1 MSQRPD
7 RSAIVIGGSIA
18 GLLAARVL
26 SSYFDHVTI
35 IERDHLPTEAEP
47 RAGIPQ
53 GYHAHA
59 LMARGRQIMEGLF
72 PGLENDLVDHGTL
85 QFDMAQDAQIR
96 FKEGWAKRIFSDMT
110 VFSMSRPL
118 LEGRVRAWVLANPF
132 ITVRDGYDVLG
143 FTAYGGLVTGVRLRQ
158 RGTQETSFLSADLV
172 VDASGRASKTP
183 EWLEAIGFPKPE
195 ETEIDAFV
203 GYATRWYEIPADAAR
218 DWQAMW
224 VQSVAPIMPRGGIIL
239 PVEGNRWQ
247 VTLFGIG
254 KDYPPTDDDG
264 FLAFAHSL
272 ATKRLY
278 DAIKA
283 AKPLTPVHGYR
294 NTVNRMRHYDK
305 LARFPERLIVIGD
318 AYAHFNP
325 TYAQGMTVAALSAD
339 ALAQVLDRRH
349 GALPGLG
356 REFQKRAAK
365 VLAPAWTMTT
375 TEDLRWSTTVGGT
388 HNLMTRIM
396 HWYTGSVLALVSQD
410 EEVFKAFLPVQH
422 MLKPGTALFAPSI
435 FRKVI
440 AYTLKQR
447 RQPEQQTVILA
458 TQELAAVNQSS

>member
-1 MSQRPD
+1 MSQETS

-26 SSYFDHVTI
+26 ADYFNHVTI
-35 IERDHLPTEAEP
+35 IERDQLPTEAEL
-47 RAGIPQ
+47 RAGVPQ

-59 LMARGRQIMEGLF
+59 LMARGRQIMEALF
-72 PGLENDLVDHGTL
+72 PGLEADLLAHGSI

-96 FKEGWAKRIFSDMT
+96 FKNGWAKRIFSDLP
-110 VFSMSRPL
+110 VFSMSRAL
-118 LEGRVRAWVLANPF
+118 LEGQVRARVLAHPR
-132 ITVRDGYDVLG
+132 ISVREGYDGLG
-143 FTAYGGLVTGVRLRQ
+143 FTAYGGAVTGVQLRP
-158 RGTQETSFLSADLV
+158 RGTQETIFLSADLV

-183 EWLEAIGFPKPE
+183 DWLQKIGFPTPA
-195 ETEIDAFV
+195 ETAIDAFV
-203 GYATRWYEIPADAAR
+203 GYATRWYEIPEDAAR
-218 DWQAMW
+218 DWQGIW
-224 VQSVAPIMPRGGIIL
+224 VQSVPPIMPRGGIVL
-239 PVEGNRWQ
+239 PIEGNRWQ

-254 KDYPPTDDDG
+254 KDYPPTDDEG
-264 FLAFAHSL
+264 FLDFAHSL

-278 DAIKA
+278 DAIKS
-283 AKPLTPVHGYR
+283 AKPLGAVHGYR

-305 LARFPERLIVIGD
+305 LARFPEGLIVIGD

-339 ALAQVLDRRH
+339 ALAQVLKRRP
-349 GALPGLG
+349 GAVSGLG

-375 TEDLRWSTTVGGT
+375 TEDLRWETTVGGT

-396 HWYTGSVLALVSQD
+396 HWYTGSVLALVSED

-447 RQPEQQTVILA
+447 RQPVQQTVILA
-458 TQELAAVNQSS
+458 TQELAAVKQ